1 MQFAARFDLWSF
13 GFVRYFARRAFEAG
27 GRNANAFR
35 YGFGCWE
42 RSHFAW
48 LIVAAVAIC
57 FSGCKSESIPP
68 VAKTAPK
75 VVCAP
80 AVVQKITDYDSFV
93 GRTEEAES
101 VEVRSRLSG
110 FLRTIEF
117 TDGAF
122 VKEGDLLATIEPDE
136 YQAIHNQSLARIIQW
151 EAKLDLAQSKLRR
164 AQTLIKTSAISQDE
178 LDEAVSSVKEAEASL
193 FAAKSDAARTDL
205 DLKYTKIHSP
215 ISGRIDRAMV
225 TPGNMLTGGLGNG
238 TLITRIVSVAPVYAY
253 LDVDEST
260 ILGYIR
266 KAQANAAKSAAAQPT
281 EATQPAQPTET
292 AGDEA
297 SKAANGAAA
306 SNARASLRDLNVPCY
321 LQLND
326 ESEAKHQGV
335 LDFVENRVDKTTGT
349 IRIRGIFQNED
360 GVLRGGMFVRA
371 KVPVSEP
378 YEAVLIPETAIGTD
392 QNFKFAYVI
401 DASNKPIR
409 RNLKLG
415 AAQGPLRIVREG
427 IAAGERVVIRGIQRV
442 RPDVEVDVQMEEIK
456 LPAEG
461 VAAAGVA
468 EGVAK

>member
-1 MQFAARFDLWSF
+1 MQFAVRFDLWSF
-13 GFVRYFARRAFEAG
+13 GGVGSITYLSDDAG
-27 GRNANAFR
+27 GRTANALR
-35 YGFGCWE
+35 YANG
-42 RSHFAW
+42 SHFKW

-57 FSGCKSESIPP
+57 FGGGCKSESSAPA
-68 VAKTAPK
+68 AKMPLK

-80 AVVQKITDYDSFV
+80 ALVQKITDYDSFV

-117 TDGAF
+117 KDGAF

-136 YQAIHNQSLARIIQW
+136 YQAIHNQSLARITLW
-151 EAKLDLAQSKLRR
+151 EAKLDLARSKLRR
-164 AQTLIKTSAISQDE
+164 AQSLIKTSAISQEE
-178 LDEAVSSVKEAEASL
+178 LDESVSGVKEAEASL
-193 FAAKSDAARTDL
+193 FAAQSDAARTEL
-205 DLKYTKIHSP
+205 DLKYTKILSP
-215 ISGRIDRAMV
+215 ISGRIDRALV

-266 KAQANAAKSAAAQPT
+266 KAQANEAKSVAAQSTETAQPT
-281 EATQPAQPTET
+281 QPTDT
-292 AGDEA
+292 TSDQA
-297 SKAANGAAA
+297 SKAANGKP
-306 SNARASLRDLNVPCY
+306 RASLRDLNVPCY

-349 IRIRGIFQNED
+349 IRIRGIFQNEE

-371 KVPVSEP
+371 RVPVSEP
-378 YEAVLIPETAIGTD
+378 YDAVLIPETAIGTD

-415 AAQGPLRIVREG
+415 AAQGTLRIVREG
-427 IAAGERVVIRGIQRV
+427 IAVGERVVIRGIQRV

-456 LPAEG
+456 LPTEG
-461 VAAAGVA
+461 VAG
-468 EGVAK
+468 GVAK

>member
-35 YGFGCWE
+35 YGFGCGE

-68 VAKTAPK
+68 LAKTAPK

-164 AQTLIKTSAISQDE
+164 AQTLIKTAAISQDE
-178 LDEAVSSVKEAEASL
+178 LDEAVSSVKEADASL
-193 FAAKSDAARTDL
+193 FAAKSDAARTEL
-205 DLKYTKIHSP
+205 DLKYTKIQSP

-266 KAQANAAKSAAAQPT
+266 KAQANASKSAVTQPT
-281 EATQPAQPTET
+281 EATQ
-292 AGDEA
+292 
-297 SKAANGAAA
+297 
-306 SNARASLRDLNVPCY
+306 LRDLNVPCY

-349 IRIRGIFQNED
+349 IRIRGIFQNEE

-378 YEAVLIPETAIGTD
+378 YEAVLIHETAIGTD

-415 AAQGPLRIVREG
+415 AAQGTLRIVREG

-456 LPAEG
+456 LPT
-461 VAAAGVA
+461 

>member
-1 MQFAARFDLWSF
+1 MQFAVPLDLWNS
-13 GFVRYFARRAFEAG
+13 GVVRSITSSRDDAGRRNTNVFSDAG
-27 GRNANAFR
+27 G
-35 YGFGCWE
+35 
-42 RSHFAW
+42 SHLRCLF
-48 LIVAAVAIC
+48 VVAVAIC
-57 FSGCKSESIPP
+57 FGAGCKSESSAPS
-68 VAKTAPK
+68 AKIAPK

-80 AVVQKITDYDSFV
+80 ALVQKITDYDSFV

-117 TDGAF
+117 KDGAF

-136 YQAIHNQSLARIIQW
+136 YQAIHNQSLARITLW
-151 EAKLDLAQSKLRR
+151 EAKLDLAKSKMRRSQS
-164 AQTLIKTSAISQDE
+164 LIKTSAISQEE
-178 LDEAVSSVKEAEASL
+178 LDEAVSGVKEAEASL
-193 FAAKSDAARTDL
+193 FAAQSDAARTEL
-205 DLKYTKIHSP
+205 DLKYTKILSP
-215 ISGRIDRAMV
+215 ISGRIDRALV

-238 TLITRIVSVAPVYAY
+238 TLITRIVSVSPVYAY

-281 EATQPAQPTET
+281 EAQLTQPTEAT
-292 AGDEA
+292 SDEA
-297 SKAANGAAA
+297 SKATN
-306 SNARASLRDLNVPCY
+306 SHTRASLRDLNVPCY

-349 IRIRGIFQNED
+349 IRIRGIFQNEE

-427 IAAGERVVIRGIQRV
+427 ISVGERVVIRGIQRV
-442 RPDVEVDVQMEEIK
+442 RPDVEVEVQMEEIK
-456 LPAEG
+456 LPTAR
-461 VAAAGVA
+461 VA
-468 EGVAK
+468 EGAAK

>member
-1 MQFAARFDLWSF
+1 MHLRLE
-13 GFVRYFARRAFEAG
+13 VETLT
-27 GRNANAFR
+27 
-35 YGFGCWE
+35 
-42 RSHFAW
+42 RSATESDRHYAS
-48 LIVAAVAIC
+48 LIVAAIAIC
-57 FSGCKSESIPP
+57 FSGGCKSESIPP

-122 VKEGDLLATIEPDE
+122 VKEGDLLATIEADE

-215 ISGRIDRAMV
+215 ISGRIDRTLV

-266 KAQANAAKSAAAQPT
+266 KAQANAAKSAAAQST
-281 EATQPAQPTET
+281 EATQSTETAQPAQPTATTGE
-292 AGDEA
+292 EA
-297 SKAANGAAA
+297 SKAVGGAAA

-349 IRIRGIFQNED
+349 IRTSWHF
-360 GVLRGGMFVRA
+360 
-371 KVPVSEP
+371 SE
-378 YEAVLIPETAIGTD
+378 
-392 QNFKFAYVI
+392 
-401 DASNKPIR
+401 R
-409 RNLKLG
+409 RRG
-415 AAQGPLRIVREG
+415 AARRH
-427 IAAGERVVIRGIQRV
+427 V
-442 RPDVEVDVQMEEIK
+442 RPSES
-456 LPAEG
+456 
-461 VAAAGVA
+461 AGQRAVRSGA
-468 EGVAK
+468 DP

>member
-13 GFVRYFARRAFEAG
+13 GFVRFFACKAFEAG

-35 YGFGCWE
+35 YGFRYLG
-42 RSHFAW
+42 RSLYKSVDNW
-48 LIVAAVAIC
+48 LIVAAVTIC
-57 FSGCKSESIPP
+57 FGGGCKSESSAPA
-68 VAKTAPK
+68 AKVAPK

-164 AQTLIKTSAISQDE
+164 SQSLIKSSAISQEE
-178 LDEAVSSVKEAEASL
+178 LDESVSGVKEAEASL
-193 FAAKSDAARTDL
+193 FAAKSDAARTEL
-205 DLKYTKIHSP
+205 DLKYTKILSP
-215 ISGRIDRAMV
+215 ISGRIDRALV

-281 EATQPAQPTET
+281 EATQPTET
-292 AGDEA
+292 TGDEA
-297 SKAANGAAA
+297 SKATNG
-306 SNARASLRDLNVPCY
+306 NARASLRDLNVPCY

-349 IRIRGIFQNED
+349 IRIRGIFQNES

-415 AAQGPLRIVREG
+415 ASQGTLRIVREG

-442 RPDVEVDVQMEEIK
+442 RPDVEVDVQLEEIK

-461 VAAAGVA
+461 VA
-468 EGVAK
+468 K